1 MARRPNFKFER
12 MERDRLKAAKKAE
25 KAKAKADKNET
36 AEPEP
41 EEEKAPDGA

>member
-25 KAKAKADKNET
+25 KAKAKSDKGET
-36 AEPEP
+36 AEPEV
-41 EEEKAPDGA
+41 EDERAPDGA